1 MEGAVPHKFI
11 TQADL
16 HPDDMDFGRLSVL
29 RHPSTTGTKHPTI
42 LAVSVLP
49 SKGHDFRYHPNREEV
64 IHVLAGTIEVW
75 VEQKTRILGPGIACS
90 CLLGSCTA
98 PSTRARRG

>member
-16 HPDDMDFGRLSVL
+16 QPNDMDFGRLSVL

-42 LAVSVLP
+42 LAVRVLP
-49 SKGHDFRYHPNREEV
+49 GKGHDFRYH
-64 IHVLAGTIEVW
+64 L
-75 VEQKTRILGPGIACS
+75 TRK
-90 CLLGSCTA
+90 
-98 PSTRARRG
+98 R

>member
-1 MEGAVPHKFI
+1 VLLFFPSFGASSPDQRISMEGAVPHKFI

-16 HPDDMDFGRLSVL
+16 QPNDMDFGRLSVL

-49 SKGHDFRYHPNREEV
+49 GKGHDFRYH
-64 IHVLAGTIEVW
+64 L
-75 VEQKTRILGPGIACS
+75 TRK
-90 CLLGSCTA
+90 
-98 PSTRARRG
+98 R

>member
-1 MEGAVPHKFI
+1 VLLFFPSLGASSPDQRIPMEGAVPHKFI

-16 HPDDMDFGRLSVL
+16 QPNDMDFGRLSVL

-49 SKGHDFRYHPNREEV
+49 GKGHDFRYHLTGKR
-64 IHVLAGTIEVW
+64 
-75 VEQKTRILGPGIACS
+75 
-90 CLLGSCTA
+90 
-98 PSTRARRG
+98 